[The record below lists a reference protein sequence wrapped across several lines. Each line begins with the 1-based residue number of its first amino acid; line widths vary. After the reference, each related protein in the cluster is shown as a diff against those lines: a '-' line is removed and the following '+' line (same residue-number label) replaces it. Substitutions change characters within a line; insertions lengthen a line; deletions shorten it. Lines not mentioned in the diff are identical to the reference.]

1 MIAYIIILFLVSSLI
16 YFLIQNRKLK
26 NEIKDNETIIQHL
39 QSNPNDFTPLNPNG
53 NNTNDDLTVRD

>member
-1 MIAYIIILFLVSSLI
+1 MIAYIIILFLFSSLI

-39 QSNPNDFTPLNPNG
+39 QSNPNDFTPLNSNG